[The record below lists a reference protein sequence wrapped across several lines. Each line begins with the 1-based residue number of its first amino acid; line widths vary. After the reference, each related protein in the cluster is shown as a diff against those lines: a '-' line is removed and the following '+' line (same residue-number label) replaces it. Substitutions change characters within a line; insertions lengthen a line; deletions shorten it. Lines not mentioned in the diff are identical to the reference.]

1 MKIKYLILFM
11 AAVLL
16 SCERNSDTKDILL
29 KFYGDAYEDIGYSVS
44 ETDNGYVIT
53 GQITRLT
60 RDGNYILSDT
70 NKVAVIRTDYEGNS
84 IGEPQIFGGKL
95 PGSGTKVLTL
105 EDGTIVAVG
114 YVVDTVT
121 NKKDIY
127 AVKLNPGGD
136 YDQLI
141 YKRTGNQYATD
152 VIQTQDGFLILGTT
166 DIKREPSTEVTGNA
180 AGKKDIFL
188 LRVNNNLDT
197 LAPIPAVGFIGN
209 DEGVAIKH
217 DLGGGYIVAGTTDRS
232 DRPASEQSGN
242 NVFLLRVNSDGS
254 TTQPRIVGGTLN
266 ETASDFEVLSDGYLI
281 AGTIGDEGSADQRG
295 YIWKMPRDIY
305 NEPDFMHEIVIE
317 QFSASAP
324 FSINAMCK
332 YKTSSFL
339 LAGQHGTG
347 LSSRML
353 IFSVDAFGELVEGRI
368 KIVGGTGTQEAFDVI
383 SDDSDNIIAVG
394 SNSYENNSMI
404 SFLKFRF

>member
-105 EDGTIVAVG
+105 EDETIVAVG

-317 QFSASAP
+317 QFSASAL

>member
-1 MKIKYLILFM
+1 MKIRYLILFM
-11 AAVLL
+11 AALL
-16 SCERNSDTKDILL
+16 SSCERNSDINDILI

-317 QFSASAP
+317 QFSASAL

-368 KIVGGTGTQEAFDVI
+368 KIVGATGTQEAFDVI
-383 SDDSDNIIAVG
+383 SDNSDNVIAVG

-404 SFLKFRF
+404 CFLKFRF

>member
-105 EDGTIVAVG
+105 EDETIVAVG

-368 KIVGGTGTQEAFDVI
+368 KIVGATGTQEAFDVI
-383 SDDSDNIIAVG
+383 SDDSDNVIAVG

>member
-16 SCERNSDTKDILL
+16 SCERNSDTNDILI

-305 NEPDFMHEIVIE
+305 NEPDFMHEIIIE

-324 FSINAMCK
+324 FSINAMCN

-339 LAGQHGTG
+339 LAGQHGMG

-368 KIVGGTGTQEAFDVI
+368 KIVGATGTQEAFDVI
-383 SDDSDNIIAVG
+383 SDDSDNVIAVG

>member
-105 EDGTIVAVG
+105 EDETIVAVG

-317 QFSASAP
+317 QSSASAP

>member
-1 MKIKYLILFM
+1 
-11 AAVLL
+11 
-16 SCERNSDTKDILL
+16 
-29 KFYGDAYEDIGYSVS
+29 
-44 ETDNGYVIT
+44 
-53 GQITRLT
+53 
-60 RDGNYILSDT
+60 
-70 NKVAVIRTDYEGNS
+70 
-84 IGEPQIFGGKL
+84 
-95 PGSGTKVLTL
+95 
-105 EDGTIVAVG
+105 VG

-404 SFLKFRF
+404 CFLKFRF

>member
-11 AAVLL
+11 AAVLF
-16 SCERNSDTKDILL
+16 SCERNSDINDILL

-317 QFSASAP
+317 QFSASAL

-368 KIVGGTGTQEAFDVI
+368 KIVGATGTQEAFDVI
-383 SDDSDNIIAVG
+383 SDNSDNVIAVG

-404 SFLKFRF
+404 CFLKFRF

>member
-317 QFSASAP
+317 QSSASAP

-383 SDDSDNIIAVG
+383 SDDSDNVIAVG

-404 SFLKFRF
+404 CFLKFRF

>member
-1 MKIKYLILFM
+1 MKIRYLILFM
-11 AAVLL
+11 AAVLS
-16 SCERNSDTKDILL
+16 SCERNSDINDILL

-368 KIVGGTGTQEAFDVI
+368 KIVGATGTQEAFDVI
-383 SDDSDNIIAVG
+383 SDDSDNVIAVG

-404 SFLKFRF
+404 CFLKFRF

>member
-11 AAVLL
+11 AALL
-16 SCERNSDTKDILL
+16 SSCERNSDINDILI

-368 KIVGGTGTQEAFDVI
+368 KIVGATGTQEAFDVI
-383 SDDSDNIIAVG
+383 SDNSDNVIAVG

-404 SFLKFRF
+404 CFLKFRF

>member
-1 MKIKYLILFM
+1 MKIRYLILFM
-11 AAVLL
+11 AALL
-16 SCERNSDTKDILL
+16 SSCERNSDINDILI

-368 KIVGGTGTQEAFDVI
+368 KIVGATGTQEAFDVI
-383 SDDSDNIIAVG
+383 SDDSDNVIAVG

-404 SFLKFRF
+404 CFLKFRF

>member
-1 MKIKYLILFM
+1 MKIRYLILFM
-11 AAVLL
+11 AALL
-16 SCERNSDTKDILL
+16 SSCERNSDTNDILI

-353 IFSVDAFGELVEGRI
+353 IFSVDAFGDLVEGRI

-383 SDDSDNIIAVG
+383 SDDSDDVIAVG

-404 SFLKFRF
+404 CFLKFRF

>member
-1 MKIKYLILFM
+1 MKIRYLILFM
-11 AAVLL
+11 AALL
-16 SCERNSDTKDILL
+16 SSCERNSDTNDILI

-368 KIVGGTGTQEAFDVI
+368 KIVGATGTQEAFDVI
-383 SDDSDNIIAVG
+383 SDDSDNVIAVG

-404 SFLKFRF
+404 CFLKFRF

>member
-1 MKIKYLILFM
+1 MKIKYLILFI
-11 AAVLL
+11 AAVLF
-16 SCERNSDTKDILL
+16 SCEKNSDTNDFLL

-44 ETDNGYVIT
+44 EADDGYVIT

-60 RDGNYILSDT
+60 RDGNYILQDT
-70 NKVAVIRTDYEGNS
+70 NKIAVIRTDYEGNA

-127 AVKLNPGGD
+127 VVKLNPGGG
-136 YDQLI
+136 YNQLI

-152 VIQTQDGFLILGTT
+152 VIQTQDGFLILATT
-166 DIKREPSTEVTGNA
+166 DIKREPSTEVIGNA

-209 DEGVAIKH
+209 DEGVAIKP
-217 DLGGGYIVAGTTDRS
+217 DLGEGYIVVGTTDRS

-242 NVFLLRVNSDGS
+242 NIILLRVNSDGS

-281 AGTIGDEGSADQRG
+281 AGTIGNEGSTDQHG
-295 YIWKMPRDIY
+295 YIWKIPLDIY
-305 NEPDFMHEIVIE
+305 DEPEFIHEIIID
-317 QFSASAP
+317 QSSAP

-368 KIVGGTGTQEAFDVI
+368 KIIGGTGTQEAFDVI
-383 SDDSDNIIAVG
+383 SDNSDNVIAVG

-404 SFLKFRF
+404 CFLKFRF

>member
-11 AAVLL
+11 AAVLF
-16 SCERNSDTKDILL
+16 SCERNSDINDILL

>member
-11 AAVLL
+11 AAVLF
-16 SCERNSDTKDILL
+16 SCERNSDINDILL

-368 KIVGGTGTQEAFDVI
+368 KIVGATGTQEAFDVI
-383 SDDSDNIIAVG
+383 SDNSDNVIAVG

-404 SFLKFRF
+404 CFLKFRF

>member
-1 MKIKYLILFM
+1 MKIRYLILFM
-11 AAVLL
+11 AALL
-16 SCERNSDTKDILL
+16 SSCERNSDTNDILI

-368 KIVGGTGTQEAFDVI
+368 KIVGATGTQEAFDVI
-383 SDDSDNIIAVG
+383 SDDSDDVIAVG

-404 SFLKFRF
+404 CFLKFRF

>member
-1 MKIKYLILFM
+1 MKIRYLILFM

-16 SCERNSDTKDILL
+16 SCERNSDTNDILL

-44 ETDNGYVIT
+44 ETNDGYVIA

-60 RDGNYILSDT
+60 RDGHYILRDT
-70 NKVAVIRTDYEGNS
+70 NKVAVIRTDYEGNA

-105 EDGTIVAVG
+105 GDGTIVAVG

-127 AVKLNPGGD
+127 AVKLNPGGG
-136 YDQLI
+136 YQQLI
-141 YKRTGNQYATD
+141 YKRKGNQYATD

-166 DIKREPSTEVTGNA
+166 DIKREPSSEVIGNA

-188 LRVNNNLDT
+188 LNVNNNLDT
-197 LAPIPAVGFIGN
+197 LAPIPAVGYIGN

-217 DLGGGYIVAGTTDRS
+217 DIGGGYIVVGTTDNS
-232 DRPASEQSGN
+232 DNSEPEQSGN
-242 NVFLLRVNSDGS
+242 NIFLVRVNSDGS
-254 TTQPRIVGGTLN
+254 TTQTRIVGGTLN

-281 AGTIGDEGSADQRG
+281 AGTIGNEGSTDQRG
-295 YIWKMPRDIY
+295 YIWKMPLDIY
-305 NEPDFMHEIVIE
+305 DEPEFEHEIIIE
-317 QFSASAP
+317 QSSASSP

-353 IFSVDAFGELVEGRI
+353 IFSVDAFGDLVGGRI

-383 SDDSDNIIAVG
+383 SDDSDDIVAVG